1 MRHDLEFVASLCK
14 TFERPQRILN
24 VARYLELIVE
34 RASDDSVAVDN
45 VSHAGRA
52 QPESAFNVVEPAYL
66 PRLVAPKVERS
77 SDGLTEALHSVH
89 AIGTNPDDDRIT
101 GGEFI
106 MRLAESTDLGRAS
119 GRKGP
124 RVKEQNDVSAS
135 VL

>member
-1 MRHDLEFVASLCK
+1 M
-14 TFERPQRILN
+14 
-24 VARYLELIVE
+24 ARYPELIVE
-34 RASDDSVAVDN
+34 RATDDSVAINN
-45 VSHAGRA
+45 VSNARRT
-52 QPESAFNVVEPAYL
+52 QPEPAFNIVQPAYL
-66 PRLVAPKVERS
+66 PRSIAPKVERS

-101 GGEFI
+101 GGEII